1 MFKIEN
7 SRLVKDWPAQV
18 TIAVDGGKTE
28 THDITLDLQLL
39 DVEQSERVLRYFK
52 DDVKKVVKGWS
63 GIADSNGKELA
74 FNSEN
79 LEMVIGNPAFM
90 KGAVD
95 AYLKANS
102 GQAAEKNS

>member
-1 MFKIEN
+1 MFKIIN
-7 SRLVKDWPAQV
+7 DRIVKDWPAQV

-39 DVEQSERVLRYFK
+39 DVEQSDRVLRYFK
-52 DDVKKVVKGWS
+52 KDVKKVVKGWS
-63 GIADSNGKELA
+63 GIADADNKPLPFSE
-74 FNSEN
+74 EN
-79 LEMVIGNPAFM
+79 LDQVMSNPAFI
-90 KGAVD
+90 GAVVN